1 MVIGLACN
9 CHAAPG
15 LFRQF
20 LFENHI
26 PNYMNVPLL
35 QGEKAKEW
43 LRENGATDILN
54 YLERRSSFVI
64 VFGEDGEK
72 RDWSDINNADPEK
85 MLRAEM
91 VLEQFAH
98 KKPL

>member
-26 PNYMNVPLL
+26 PNYMGVPLL
-35 QGEKAKEW
+35 QGEKAKQWAKEH
-43 LRENGATDILN
+43 GALDILN
-54 YLERRSSFVI
+54 YLEHRSSFVI
-64 VFGEDGEK
+64 VLGEEGEE
-72 RDWSDINNADPEK
+72 RGWSDINNADPEK
-85 MLRAEM
+85 VLRAEM
-91 VLEQFAH
+91 ILERFA
-98 KKPL
+98 